1 MLRFALIVALSIA
14 AAGCAPTT
22 QRPTVDTAAS
32 AAEAKLQR
40 AMAFE
45 SAQAQRH
52 RLNDVGHRILVAGTD
67 LCGDKIKP
75 TFGLTFTT
83 AIMFQGDTQAAARDA
98 GFSDMIDVTG
108 IVTGGPAAL
117 AGLRAGDR
125 LVSAGGSADFA
136 PGKPG
141 MEAIDTAFKGA
152 KVGEPLSIVVLRNG
166 ERVPLAVTPIA
177 SCNYPTVI
185 ATNPQLNAF
194 ADGEKIV
201 IYSGMMKFAQ
211 TDEELALV
219 VGHELGHNL
228 RDHIGSK
235 RTNAVIGAVLDGILG
250 ALLRTN
256 TGGIMSNAAANAYS
270 TDFEAEA
277 DYVGLYLAARAGY
290 QIDDAPKFW
299 RRMAVE
305 NPNAI
310 SHASTHPATSERF
323 VALQAAIKEIDGK
336 RAAGQPL
343 VPNEQKQQTAQPV
356 SNPQ

>member
-1 MLRFALIVALSIA
+1 MLRLAFVVALSIA
-14 AAGCAPTT
+14 AAACAPTT

-32 AAEAKLQR
+32 ASEARLQR

-45 SAQAQRH
+45 NAQAQRH
-52 RLNDVGHRILVAGTD
+52 RLNAVANRILVAGTEF
-67 LCGDKIKP
+67 CGEKIKP
-75 TFGLTFTT
+75 TFGFTFTT
-83 AIMFQGDTQAAARDA
+83 VAMFPSDMQSAAREAGYGDTTDITDVVA
-98 GFSDMIDVTG
+98 GL
-108 IVTGGPAAL
+108 PAAL
-117 AGLRAGDR
+117 AGLRARDR
-125 LVSAGGSADFA
+125 LVSAGGSADFP

-141 MEAIDTAFKGA
+141 MEAIDAAFKTA
-152 KVGEPLSIVVLRNG
+152 KIGVPFPVIVLRNG
-166 ERVPLAVTPIA
+166 ERVPLSITPIA
-177 SCNYPTVI
+177 SCNYPAVVV
-185 ATNPQLNAF
+185 ANPQLNAF

-256 TGGIMSNAAANAYS
+256 TGGMMSNAAANAYS

-343 VPNEQKQQTAQPV
+343 VPNEQKQTTAEK
-356 SNPQ
+356 PQ